1 MNNHT
6 PQLRPVRYTNHT
18 APTVWDKPPTRW
30 QRLTC
35 KHTSAQPVYT
45 SLDQEPGNFR
55 AVLAHYYCH
64 YCGRKL
70 SNPHRRQ
77 RVNPLIPLFLIALAI
92 LITYWWWL

>member
-1 MNNHT
+1 MT
-6 PQLRPVRYTNHT
+6 TKRKPQLNGIHPH
-18 APTVWDKPPTRW
+18 AAAKPHLSRW